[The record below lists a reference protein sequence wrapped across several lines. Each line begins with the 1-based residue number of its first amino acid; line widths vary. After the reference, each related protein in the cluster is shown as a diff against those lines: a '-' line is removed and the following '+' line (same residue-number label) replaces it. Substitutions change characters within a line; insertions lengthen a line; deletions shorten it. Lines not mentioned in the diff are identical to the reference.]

1 MRRKIRQLVVEN
13 FGFISNEPLDDLI
26 EAAKSADYGIL
37 NQTIPNFEVYA
48 KNLIDSGYLACGLS
62 TNKEG
67 IKLVDLAAQRLN
79 LLVPL
84 VIKSAQVLCNDPSDL
99 QAVKNMAFFRTEWLN
114 QVNILSLSVDDIISL
129 NDFMALA
136 ESQILQDLN
145 KCIVAMNNLK
155 ALEFELAS
163 NQVVA
168 RTNRVCD
175 LIMMEIFN
183 YEPCDFTDKIAQ
195 SVKLLRNEILLAFA
209 NSAEYTTKVLRAKPM
224 GDINENEFMESSRL
238 LVDSIRD
245 LRNTLLQMPQQESD
259 NLLDE
264 TQIQQEQ
271 TNEQDQEEPNV
282 EITEEINAKL
292 DSFDQEKNNFDREV
306 LKWDDNSNDI
316 IVLSKQMCVL
326 MIDMTNFTRGRGPI
340 KTISG
345 IIQAAKKISEIGTK
359 LEKLCRNLHNE
370 CPESESKK
378 ELSRYLNLIPLF
390 CKQLNIGSKVKENI
404 IDVRIFLLSSFFFF

>member
-1 MRRKIRQLVVEN
+1 MEN
-13 FGFISNEPLDDLI
+13 FSFISNQPLDDLI
-26 EAAKSADYGIL
+26 EAAKSANLEIL
-37 NQTIPNFEVYA
+37 NKAVTNFEVYA
-48 KNLIDSGYLACGLS
+48 KNLIDSSYLACGLS

-67 IKLVDLAAQRLN
+67 IKLVNLAAQRLN

-84 VIKSAQVLCNDPSDL
+84 VIKSAQVLYNDPLDPE
-99 QAVKNMAFFRTEWLN
+99 AIKNMAFFRKEWLN
-114 QVNILSLSVDDIISL
+114 QVSILGLSIDDIISL
-129 NDFMALA
+129 NDFMALS

-145 KCIVAMNNLK
+145 RCIVAMNNFQ
-155 ALEFELAS
+155 ASEFKLAS
-163 NQVVA
+163 DQVIA

-175 LIMMEIFN
+175 LILMEIFN
-183 YEPCDFTDKIAQ
+183 YEPCDFTDKIDQ
-195 SVKLLRNEILLAFA
+195 SVRLVRNEILLGFA
-209 NSAEYTTKVLRAKPM
+209 SSVGYTTKALRSEPI
-224 GDINENEFMESSRL
+224 GDIYENEFMESSRL

-245 LRNTLLQMPQQESD
+245 LRNALLQIPQYESD

-271 TNEQDQEEPNV
+271 TNEPVQQEPNV

-292 DSFDQEKNNFDREV
+292 NSFDQEKTNFDREV

-340 KTISG
+340 KSISG

-359 LEKLCRNLHNE
+359 LEKLCRSLHDE
-370 CPESESKK
+370 CPQSESKK

-404 IDVRIFLLSSFFFF
+404 IDVRFNYFYFKH